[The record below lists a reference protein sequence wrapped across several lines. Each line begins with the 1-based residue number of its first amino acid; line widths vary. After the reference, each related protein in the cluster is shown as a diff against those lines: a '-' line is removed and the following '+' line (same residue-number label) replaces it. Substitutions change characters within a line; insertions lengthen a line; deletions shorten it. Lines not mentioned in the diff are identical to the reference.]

1 MGATPSDNKKI
12 VKDMEEKLKLTKNYY
27 EEEIKK
33 MKDEFKKEKDNYALI
48 VNFNFSSISFT
59 NFLLSEGV
67 IPTPPSSFF
76 FS

>member
-1 MGATPSDNKKI
+1 
-12 VKDMEEKLKLTKNYY
+12 MEEKLKLTKNYY

-59 NFLLSEGV
+59 NFLL
-67 IPTPPSSFF
+67 
-76 FS
+76 